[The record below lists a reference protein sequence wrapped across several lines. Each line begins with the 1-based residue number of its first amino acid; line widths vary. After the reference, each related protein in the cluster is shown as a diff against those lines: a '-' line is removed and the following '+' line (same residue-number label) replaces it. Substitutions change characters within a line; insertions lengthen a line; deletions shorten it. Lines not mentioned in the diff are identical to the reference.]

1 MYLWHF
7 SSFSWIPNLKETIAS
22 KLKYLVAM
30 ECTCQSLPFC
40 YMIFK
45 FWSGLC
51 ALKALMTV
59 YVMERWKLSSSN
71 FLMKVHGL
79 FVNGLMNCFLV
90 TFAVFS
96 SFGFRWNE
104 PLLWG
109 PSLCFPVST
118 LFCHVFS
125 ISFVLFTSIYFH
137 FLACYIIGCGRYDIL
152 LFRVYTSVGLLV

>member
-7 SSFSWIPNLKETIAS
+7 SSFSWIPTLKETIAS

-51 ALKALMTV
+51 ALKALMMV

-104 PLLWG
+104 LLLWG
-109 PSLCFPVST
+109 LYVSRLALCFVMCSR
-118 LFCHVFS
+118 L
-125 ISFVLFTSIYFH
+125 VLFFSHQFIFI
-137 FLACYIIGCGRYDIL
+137 F
-152 LFRVYTSVGLLV
+152 